1 MGSADRPDVAI
12 VGAGIVGLA
21 CAHALRGRGVHA
33 TVFDPAPGSGQS
45 AGPTRIFRHQHADP
59 SLVACAAEARRE
71 WDAWE
76 SELGVGLIAGNGS
89 LFAAA
94 PEVVASRE
102 KALRDSSI
110 PVGLVG
116 PQEQRQRLP
125 VLEPATE
132 LALFDQR
139 GGTIDARETMARLL
153 VRLGDHLDAES
164 VLACSA
170 RDGRAVLL
178 TTGGPRAF
186 DRVVLAAG
194 VATPSLAARVGIEIA
209 TRERLHVRLDYPVS
223 GRADAPGAC
232 WQDRSGTF
240 GERVYAVPTTDGR
253 TYSIGLV
260 DESDGLEQDR
270 SRLLDDDAHLE
281 RIVKRTNAY
290 VERALPGLDP
300 GPRGYRLCTSTS
312 LAGADGDDF
321 RFWSS
326 GPFLAVAGGNLY
338 KMAPL
343 IGRHVAEAI
352 IDQVPPPRSTPQP
365 PDLGSRPR

>member
-1 MGSADRPDVAI
+1 MGTADRPEVAI

-21 CAHALRGRGVHA
+21 CAHALRGHGIHA

-71 WDAWE
+71 WDAWA
-76 SELGVGLIAGNGS
+76 SELGAGLIVGNGS

-102 KALRDSSI
+102 KALRDNSI
-110 PVGLVG
+110 PVELVEPG
-116 PQEQRQRLP
+116 AQRRRLSI
-125 VLEPATE
+125 LEPATE
-132 LALFDQR
+132 LALFDAR
-139 GGTIDARETMARLL
+139 GGTIDARETLARLL
-153 VRLGDHLDAES
+153 GRLRDQLDDDS
-164 VLACSA
+164 VLACSE
-170 RDGRAVLL
+170 RDGRAALL

-186 DRVVLAAG
+186 DHVVLATGA
-194 VATPSLAARVGIEIA
+194 ATPSLAARIGIAIA
-209 TRERLHVRLDYPVS
+209 TWERLHVRLDYPVAR
-223 GRADAPGAC
+223 RAGAPGAC
-232 WQDRSGTF
+232 WQDRSGAF
-240 GERVYAVPTTDGR
+240 GERVYAVPTPDGR

-260 DESDGLEQDR
+260 DASDDLERDPSQ
-270 SRLLDDDAHLE
+270 LLDDGAHLE

-300 GPRGYRLCTSTS
+300 GPSGYRLCRSTS
-312 LAGADGDDF
+312 LVGADGDDF

-343 IGRHVAEAI
+343 IGRHVATAI
-352 IDQVPPPRSTPQP
+352 VDRVPLPRPAARP
-365 PDLGSRPR
+365 PDPGPCSR